1 PSDVP
6 VVATGDRGGRAVGEG
21 QHAQR
26 GSIHINNLQRSSE
39 GKRLC
44 VCAARLRSWRC
55 SYLSFALL
63 RVLGVVL
70 QTLLLLCLDGG
81 DALHE
86 VLVPEVLGVA
96 PQRKHTRL
104 LNIINTRQLQNSHT
118 HTRVREIG
126 VVTSAHTA

>member
-1 PSDVP
+1 V
-6 VVATGDRGGRAVGEG
+6 
-21 QHAQR
+21 
-26 GSIHINNLQRSSE
+26 
-39 GKRLC
+39 C
-44 VCAARLRSWRC
+44 VLHDYDHRC

-86 VLVPEVLGVA
+86 VLVPEVLGVS

-104 LNIINTRQLQNSHT
+104 VIIINTRQFQNA
-118 HTRVREIG
+118 HTREREIVV
-126 VVTSAHTA
+126 VVTSTHTALS